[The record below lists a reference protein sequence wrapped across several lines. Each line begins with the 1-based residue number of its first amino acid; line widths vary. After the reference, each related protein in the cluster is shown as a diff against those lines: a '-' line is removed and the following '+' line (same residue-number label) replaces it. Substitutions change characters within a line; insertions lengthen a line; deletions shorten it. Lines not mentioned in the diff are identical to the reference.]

1 MYGKSNNPKNTK
13 KLKSTSPIR
22 VLVKC
27 GWSGARLTVPT
38 DPTPINGK
46 STLLE
51 IILRLESG
59 LPPALFASDSKA
71 ASLVCLRKI
80 VQKSDWDTTT
90 LRQILDG
97 DDGSAGVV
105 LTLDLGSGGGG
116 NNGVQQ
122 QSNPVKKA
130 IDSAASSLNIK
141 PQVVQSGAPSAP
153 SAMQIDERSTT
164 TAPSTAAS
172 VPPASTTSEQ
182 PMDIDGDAPPTPTI
196 NNKVVTTEDAW
207 KHILQSN
214 FDATTKD
221 CLNTLLKI
229 IDNIISRPN
238 EPKVRSIRCANAA
251 IEKKVGR
258 CTGGFDFLYS
268 IGFIPKYPALGGQTP
283 ETLVLIPEN
292 ESKETLLRGRKVLID
307 SAVDDLNMNG
317 DDLPPVPKVKEA
329 ALPAS
334 TLAPPPSSTSTSS
347 SRPNNNSRGPTSQ
360 FNVYKTHSH
369 NIQSAAMG
377 APDPYAEAGMS
388 STERQLQNLQ
398 SKKERLERE
407 MQDIESDRGLVVYRA
422 GSGPAP
428 IGATT
433 TASSSGGGK
442 TDSSLVAARMKRMEE
457 ERKKREEGG
466 FTTKAMRDLEKM
478 KKAKVYSHAQIR
490 VNFPDGSN
498 LHAKFLP
505 REKVSSIR
513 SVIKSAF
520 QPSLVESLDFD
531 LYVAPPR
538 RLLDKTK
545 RLDEEELVPAAKIHV
560 SWKVGGSPS
569 GSYLRNEL
577 FSGGSNMAAFPD
589 AKPIVKQKQSVAAS
603 AKANGGI
610 SGGGGPS
617 KEELMMQKMLGK
629 KPGLFGGKKSSS
641 GDSNKD
647 DTKKGGGKPKWFKG

>member
-1 MYGKSNNPKNTK
+1 MYGKSNPKNTK

-38 DPTPINGK
+38 EPTPINGK

-51 IILRLESG
+51 IVLRLESG
-59 LPPALFASDSKA
+59 LPPALFASDSN

-80 VQKSDWDTTT
+80 VNQSDWDTTT

-122 QSNPVKKA
+122 PSNPVKKA

-141 PQVVQSGAPSAP
+141 PQVVQSGAPSA
-153 SAMQIDERSTT
+153 MQIDGRSQTT
-164 TAPSTAAS
+164 TAPPTTTS
-172 VPPASTTSEQ
+172 VPPSTTSEQQ
-182 PMDIDGDAPPTPTI
+182 PMDIDGDTPPTPTV
-196 NNKVVTTEDAW
+196 NKIVMTTEDAW

-292 ESKETLLRGRKVLID
+292 ESKETLLRGRKVLVD
-307 SAVDDLNMNG
+307 SAVNDLNMNG
-317 DDLPPVPKVKEA
+317 DDLPPVPKVRE

-347 SRPNNNSRGPTSQ
+347 TNHNSRGPTSQ

-377 APDPYAEAGMS
+377 APDPYAEAG
-388 STERQLQNLQ
+388 
-398 SKKERLERE
+398 
-407 MQDIESDRGLVVYRA
+407 
-422 GSGPAP
+422 
-428 IGATT
+428 
-433 TASSSGGGK
+433 
-442 TDSSLVAARMKRMEE
+442 
-457 ERKKREEGG
+457 
-466 FTTKAMRDLEKM
+466 
-478 KKAKVYSHAQIR
+478 
-490 VNFPDGSN
+490 
-498 LHAKFLP
+498 
-505 REKVSSIR
+505 
-513 SVIKSAF
+513 
-520 QPSLVESLDFD
+520 
-531 LYVAPPR
+531 
-538 RLLDKTK
+538 
-545 RLDEEELVPAAKIHV
+545 
-560 SWKVGGSPS
+560 
-569 GSYLRNEL
+569 
-577 FSGGSNMAAFPD
+577 
-589 AKPIVKQKQSVAAS
+589 
-603 AKANGGI
+603 
-610 SGGGGPS
+610 
-617 KEELMMQKMLGK
+617 
-629 KPGLFGGKKSSS
+629 
-641 GDSNKD
+641 
-647 DTKKGGGKPKWFKG
+647 FKH

>member
-1 MYGKSNNPKNTK
+1 MYGKSNRKNTK

-38 DPTPINGK
+38 DPTPINSK

-59 LPPALFASDSKA
+59 LPPALFTNDSN

-80 VQKSDWDTTT
+80 VQQSDWDTTT
-90 LRQILDG
+90 LRQMLDG

-105 LTLDLGSGGGG
+105 LTLDLGSGSGG
-116 NNGVQQ
+116 NNGVHQP
-122 QSNPVKKA
+122 SNPVKKA

-141 PQVVQSGAPSAP
+141 PQVVQSTAP
-153 SAMQIDERSTT
+153 SAMQIDGRSPT
-164 TAPSTAAS
+164 TAPPTTTS
-172 VPPASTTSEQ
+172 VPPSTNEQ

-196 NNKVVTTEDAW
+196 NKVMITPEDAW

-238 EPKVRSIRCANAA
+238 EPKVRTIRCANAA

-292 ESKETLLRGRKVLID
+292 ESKETLLMGRKVLID
-307 SAVDDLNMNG
+307 SAVGDLNMNG

-398 SKKERLERE
+398 SKKERLEKE
-407 MQDIESDRGLVVYRA
+407 MQDIESDRGLVAYRA

-428 IGATT
+428 IETSAA
-433 TASSSGGGK
+433 TASGGGGGK

-538 RLLDKTK
+538 RLLDNTK

-569 GSYLRNEL
+569 GSYLRDEL
-577 FSGGSNMAAFPD
+577 FSGGSNTAAFPD

-603 AKANGGI
+603 AKANGGTNN

-617 KEELMMQKMLGK
+617 KEEMLMQKMLGK

-641 GDSNKD
+641 GDNKD